1 MEKSTNRRNTLAL
14 VSIMLGAFISLLDTT
29 IVNVALPDITIAL
42 NATSQSIE
50 WIISGYALAFGVVL
64 ILAGRLG
71 DRFGR
76 KNLYI
81 VGILLFL
88 IMSITAGFAQTETS
102 IIISRV
108 IQGLAAGLFF
118 PQINAVIMDMYQGK
132 QLGKI
137 FGILGSVIGL
147 ATAIGPLAGGVLI
160 QIFGPDNGWRA
171 VFFVNVPIVLVTL
184 VLAMLYLPKHHA
196 PKEKVRFDIP
206 GVLGLTLALMLLL
219 YPLISRGS
227 NGFRVIDYI
236 WMASSIPVF
245 LLLYWWSVRQAKR
258 NNQPLISPNLLKNQP
273 FVSGMIVSLVYFAA
287 FTSIFFILSV
297 TWQTGFGQSAISSGL
312 AITPFAVGSVI
323 AAANS
328 NKFIIKIGRKLLLIG
343 VTLVIVGL
351 SGVSLV
357 FHMHDGVFS
366 AWWIAL
372 PLLIAG
378 LGSGLIIAPLNSFT
392 LSTVIGAE
400 RGGASGMF
408 NTAQRVGSSFG
419 IAVVGSVFFRTL
431 DNTTSGTQASA
442 FSGSLQMSMY
452 VNIVLL
458 ILCFALVFRLPKKI

>member
-1 MEKSTNRRNTLAL
+1 MEKTNRRKTLAL
-14 VSIMLGAFISLLDTT
+14 ISIMLGAFISLLDTT
-29 IVNVALPDITIAL
+29 IVNVALPDITVAL
-42 NATSQSIE
+42 HATSQSIE

-81 VGILLFL
+81 FGILLFL
-88 IMSITAGFAQTETS
+88 IMSITAGYAQSEES
-102 IIISRV
+102 LIISRV
-108 IQGLAAGLFF
+108 IQGLGAGLFF
-118 PQINAVIMDMYQGK
+118 PQINAVIMDMYSGK
-132 QLGKI
+132 HLGKI
-137 FGILGSVIGL
+137 FGILGSVIGVG
-147 ATAIGPLAGGVLI
+147 TAIGPLAGGLLI
-160 QIFGPDNGWRA
+160 ELFGADNGWRA

-184 VLAMLYLPKHHA
+184 VLAMLYLPKHQA

-206 GVLGLTLALMLLL
+206 GVLGLTLALMMLL
-219 YPLISRGS
+219 YPVISRGS
-227 NGFRVIDYI
+227 NGFRLVDYI

-258 NNQPLISPNLLKNQP
+258 GNQPLISPNLLKNQP
-273 FVSGMIVSLVYFAA
+273 FVSGMVLSLVYFAA

-312 AITPFAVGSVI
+312 AITPFAIGSVL

-328 NKFIIKIGRKLLLIG
+328 NRFIMKIGRKLLHLG
-343 VTLVIVGL
+343 VLLVIIGL

-357 FHMHDGVFS
+357 FHLHDGVFS
-366 AWWIAL
+366 AWWMAL
-372 PLLIAG
+372 PLFTAG
-378 LGSGLIIAPLNSFT
+378 IGSGLIIAPLNSFT
-392 LSTVIGAE
+392 LSTVVGPE

-408 NTAQRVGSSFG
+408 NTAQRIGSSFG

-431 DNTTSGTQASA
+431 DHTTAHSKANA
-442 FSGSLQMSMY
+442 FSDSLQMSMY
-452 VNIVLL
+452 VNIALL
-458 ILCFALVFRLPKKI
+458 VVCFVLVFRLPRKI